1 MLVPGPAGAGAQTA
15 APDANTPVPVASP
28 NARPPGF
35 ELTASQAE
43 RIAAGIPQIAA
54 VLRHHRA
61 AAPTEYTRGTTRW
74 QVSWFTPSGDEIAQV
89 IINDVT
95 GAPTEAWTGFQVA
108 WPMARGAPGA
118 FGHQLNHPWFWVP
131 LCVLFVL
138 PFLRPRRRR
147 PTLLQLD
154 LVMLLG
160 FSISLAFFN
169 EADLG
174 LSVPLAYPFLA
185 YGLVR
190 MLLLASGRGRPREP
204 LRLLVPVSWL
214 AIGLVAL
221 VGFRIWMNVS
231 DSGVIDVGY
240 AGVIGANRLIH
251 DRPLYGRWPADN
263 ATGDTYGPVNYEA
276 YVPFRVVFGWSGT
289 WDDLPAGHA
298 AAIGFDL
305 LTLLGLFLLGRRVR
319 GPTLG
324 IVLAY
329 AWAAYPFTAYA
340 LQSNSNDSLVA
351 ALVVGA
357 LLLAGSPPGRGVFAA
372 LAGMAKFVPFA
383 LAPLFARGTDKRI
396 RPARLA
402 GYAAAFTA
410 TSVIVMLPAV
420 LNGSLHR
427 FWHDTIARQA
437 DRSSPFSIWGLWGG
451 LGLEQ
456 HAVQV
461 LAVLLA
467 VAVAFVPRRRGT
479 VEVAALASA
488 VMIAVEL
495 GLTHWFYLYIPWFCA
510 PMFVAMFGAAPT
522 RDADTEPSPV
532 DDSRF
537 TSGSPG
543 ELVPA
548 LR

>member
-1 MLVPGPAGAGAQTA
+1 MCPGPAGAGAQTA

-118 FGHQLNHPWFWVP
+118 FGHQLNHPWYWVP
-131 LCVLFVL
+131 MCVLFVL
-138 PFLRPRRRR
+138 PFLRLRRRR

-174 LSVPLAYPFLA
+174 LSVPLAYPFLV

-190 MLLLASGRGRPREP
+190 MLLLAFGRGRPREP
-204 LRLLVPVSWL
+204 LRLLIPVSWL
-214 AIGLVAL
+214 AIGLIAL

-251 DRPLYGRWPADN
+251 DRPLYGHWPADN

-276 YVPFRVVFGWSGT
+276 YVPFRAVFGWSGT

-298 AAIGFDL
+298 AAIAFDL
-305 LTLLGLFLLGRRVR
+305 LTLVGLFLLGRRVR

-396 RPARLA
+396 RPARVA
-402 GYAAAFTA
+402 GY
-410 TSVIVMLPAV
+410 VGRV
-420 LNGSLHR
+420 HR
-427 FWHDTIARQA
+427 
-437 DRSSPFSIWGLWGG
+437 
-451 LGLEQ
+451 
-456 HAVQV
+456 
-461 LAVLLA
+461 
-467 VAVAFVPRRRGT
+467 
-479 VEVAALASA
+479 
-488 VMIAVEL
+488 
-495 GLTHWFYLYIPWFCA
+495 
-510 PMFVAMFGAAPT
+510 
-522 RDADTEPSPV
+522 
-532 DDSRF
+532 
-537 TSGSPG
+537 
-543 ELVPA
+543 
-548 LR
+548 